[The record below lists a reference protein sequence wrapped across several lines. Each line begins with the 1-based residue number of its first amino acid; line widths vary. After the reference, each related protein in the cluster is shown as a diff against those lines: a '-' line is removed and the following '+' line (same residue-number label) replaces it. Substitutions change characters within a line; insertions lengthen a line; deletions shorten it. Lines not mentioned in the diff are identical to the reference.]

1 MVFYKVV
8 LALSWLDIN
17 NKPRSQT
24 KKSTE
29 KSKNIVV
36 SIFMH
41 FYEYCLHFAIL
52 ITQQAE
58 YGIILAFQWSK
69 EACYLY

>member
-41 FYEYCLHFAIL
+41 FYEYYLHFAIL

-58 YGIILAFQWSK
+58 YCIILAFQ
-69 EACYLY
+69 